1 MQHPFAGMLPPEG
14 EGQAAPEQR
23 QSRRSTVARIIG
35 GLGSLGCLVWGR
47 SSQAAQ
53 EPDLKVTTLA
63 VGEEGGVRPPG
74 PPRPTTQAVGEEG
87 GGQPPQPPKPTTKA
101 VGEEGGGQP
110 PQPPKPSTQAVGEEG
125 GGIPKPST
133 KAFGE
138 EGGTITPA
146 SPARSSGVGDPLIQ
160 LFYGDPFLD

>member
-1 MQHPFAGMLPPEG
+1 MQHPFAGMLPAEG

-53 EPDLKVTTLA
+53 EPDLKLTTMA
-63 VGEEGGVRPPG
+63 VGEEGGDKPLPRPPAPPPG
-74 PPRPTTQAVGEEG
+74 PPRPTTQAAGEEG

-101 VGEEGGGQP
+101 VGEEGGG
-110 PQPPKPSTQAVGEEG
+110 
-125 GGIPKPST
+125 IPKPST
-133 KAFGE
+133 KALGE
-138 EGGTITPA
+138 EGGVVTPA
-146 SPARSSGVGDPLIQ
+146 SPARSPVAGDPLIQ
-160 LFYGDPFLD
+160 LFYGDPFID